1 MTRVSPEVLAIADDL
16 EAYAAEIEK
25 RPRLVPDERVG

>member
-1 MTRVSPEVLAIADDL
+1 VLAIADDL
-16 EAYAAEIEK
+16 EVYAAEIEK